1 MSQKIQP
8 KTKDPCW
15 ALSLRESKPTKY
27 VSKMSKILRFKTFLG
42 TQCSSPY
49 SISRHMAERWLQ
61 KNKRQIERL
70 RAKCAV
76 WQCVKSESFSV
87 EISCCC
93 CLAFL
98 FQISFHWKI
107 TVTFRGHGE
116 KCNKVQIQMKRDNSH
131 FWLQD
136 GIKRCV
142 FVY

>member
-1 MSQKIQP
+1 MLICGNNSFGVQWCGYIFILCYTHLKL
-8 KTKDPCW
+8 
-15 ALSLRESKPTKY
+15 ALLLHKQDLVATGVGTT
-27 VSKMSKILRFKTFLG
+27 VSEILRVKTFLG

-107 TVTFRGHGE
+107 SVSPLVAWG
-116 KCNKVQIQMKRDNSH
+116 KMK
-131 FWLQD
+131 
-136 GIKRCV
+136 
-142 FVY
+142 